1 MKFVIISDLNNSH
14 GDDGV
19 EIVPFKSGLQ
29 ALDFAVE
36 VARVKLPVT
45 YKQASSDE
53 EDIYDRLT
61 RFNELAEGRLSI
73 KVVSGFNSKSFVL
86 RGLQDP
92 SDLDYTETMNVC
104 PQDER

>member
-1 MKFVIISDLNNSH
+1 MHFVIISDLTNNH

-36 VARVKLPVT
+36 VSRIKLPST
-45 YKQASSDE
+45 YNEAAADE
-53 EDIYDRLT
+53 EDIYDRLD
-61 RFNELAEGRLSI
+61 RFNELAAGRLSV
-73 KVVSGFNSKSFVL
+73 KVVSGFNTRSFVL
-86 RGLQDP
+86 RGLHDP
-92 SDLDYTETMNVC
+92 TDTYYTETVNVC